1 MVRIKTN
8 VYSHK
13 RKKRVLK
20 EAKGQFGDRS
30 KRYKEAIKS
39 LIGSRQYAYFDR
51 KKKKGEY
58 RSVWI
63 VRLNAACRESGI
75 TYSRFVSGLKAANI
89 TLDRKVLADLAV
101 TEPEVF
107 AQILHEPLSIAGTSA
122 ESPMIAGTRMAA
134 IISFHGHR
142 GYCRSAACE
151 YALPGTDLPRKSR
164 INPAISG
171 PLVSRAK

>member
-51 KKKKGEY
+51 KKKKGEF
-58 RSVWI
+58 RSLWI

-75 TYSRFVSGLKAANI
+75 TYSRFISGLKAANI
-89 TLDRKVLADLAV
+89 TIDRKVLADLAI
-101 TEPEVF
+101 TEPEIF
-107 AQILHEPLSIAGTSA
+107 AQIVE
-122 ESPMIAGTRMAA
+122 
-134 IISFHGHR
+134 
-142 GYCRSAACE
+142 
-151 YALPGTDLPRKSR
+151 K
-164 INPAISG
+164 
-171 PLVSRAK
+171 AKILKPKLAVKKEAKKA

>member
-51 KKKKGEY
+51 KKKKSEY

-63 VRLNAACRESGI
+63 IRLNAACRESGI

-89 TLDRKVLADLAV
+89 TLDRKVLSDLAI
-101 TEPEVF
+101 TQPEVF
-107 AQILHEPLSIAGTSA
+107 AQIVE
-122 ESPMIAGTRMAA
+122 
-134 IISFHGHR
+134 
-142 GYCRSAACE
+142 
-151 YALPGTDLPRKSR
+151 K
-164 INPAISG
+164 
-171 PLVSRAK
+171 AKLLKPKVAVKKAVAKKA

>member
-75 TYSRFVSGLKAANI
+75 TYSRFISGLKAANI
-89 TLDRKVLADLAV
+89 TLDRKVLADLAI
-101 TEPEVF
+101 TQPEVF
-107 AQILHEPLSIAGTSA
+107 ALIVEQ
-122 ESPMIAGTRMAA
+122 
-134 IISFHGHR
+134 
-142 GYCRSAACE
+142 
-151 YALPGTDLPRKSR
+151 
-164 INPAISG
+164 
-171 PLVSRAK
+171 AKVLKPKVAVKKAVKKA

>member
-39 LIGSRQYAYFDR
+39 LLGSRQYAYFDR
-51 KKKKGEY
+51 KKKKSEY
-58 RSVWI
+58 RSIWI
-63 VRLNAACRESGI
+63 IRLNAACREAGI
-75 TYSRFVSGLKAANI
+75 TYSRFVSGLKAAQI
-89 TLDRKVLADLAV
+89 TIDRKVLADLAV

-107 AQILHEPLSIAGTSA
+107 NQLI
-122 ESPMIAGTRMAA
+122 
-134 IISFHGHR
+134 
-142 GYCRSAACE
+142 
-151 YALPGTDLPRKSR
+151 D
-164 INPAISG
+164 
-171 PLVSRAK
+171 RAKALKPKVAVKKAAKAG

>member
-39 LIGSRQYAYFDR
+39 LIASRQYAYFDR
-51 KKKKGEY
+51 KKKKSEY
-58 RSVWI
+58 RSLWI
-63 VRLNAACRESGI
+63 IRLNAACRESGI
-75 TYSRFVSGLKAANI
+75 SYSRFINGLKLAQI

-101 TEPEVF
+101 TEPEIF
-107 AQILHEPLSIAGTSA
+107 AQILEQAKAGKPAAEATSTK
-122 ESPMIAGTRMAA
+122 EVSV
-134 IISFHGHR
+134 
-142 GYCRSAACE
+142 
-151 YALPGTDLPRKSR
+151 PG
-164 INPAISG
+164 
-171 PLVSRAK
+171 AKKTVKKVAKKA

>member
-8 VYSHK
+8 VYSHR

-51 KKKKGEY
+51 KKKKSEY

-63 VRLNAACRESGI
+63 IRLNAACRESGI
-75 TYSRFVSGLKAANI
+75 TYSRFISGLKAANVTI
-89 TLDRKVLADLAV
+89 DRKVLADLAV
-101 TEPEVF
+101 TQPEVF
-107 AQILHEPLSIAGTSA
+107 AQIVE
-122 ESPMIAGTRMAA
+122 
-134 IISFHGHR
+134 
-142 GYCRSAACE
+142 
-151 YALPGTDLPRKSR
+151 K
-164 INPAISG
+164 
-171 PLVSRAK
+171 AKILKPKLAVKKAVAKKA

>member
-1 MVRIKTN
+1 MVRIKSN
-8 VYSHK
+8 VYAHK

-20 EAKGQFGDRS
+20 EARGQFGERS

-39 LIGSRQYAYFDR
+39 LIASRQYAYFDR
-51 KKKKGEY
+51 KKKKSEY
-58 RSVWI
+58 RSLWI

-107 AQILHEPLSIAGTSA
+107 AQLIEQAKELKPKVATKK
-122 ESPMIAGTRMAA
+122 AA
-134 IISFHGHR
+134 KT
-142 GYCRSAACE
+142 AAKK
-151 YALPGTDLPRKSR
+151 A
-164 INPAISG
+164 
-171 PLVSRAK
+171 

>member
-8 VYSHK
+8 VYSHR

-51 KKKKGEY
+51 KKKKGDY
-58 RSVWI
+58 RNLWI
-63 VRLNAACRESGI
+63 IRLNAACRESGI
-75 TYSRFVSGLKAANI
+75 TYSRFISGLKAAQI
-89 TLDRKVLADLAV
+89 VLDRKVMADLAV

-107 AQILHEPLSIAGTSA
+107 ALLIEKAKILKPKVAVKKTVKKA
-122 ESPMIAGTRMAA
+122 
-134 IISFHGHR
+134 
-142 GYCRSAACE
+142 
-151 YALPGTDLPRKSR
+151 
-164 INPAISG
+164 
-171 PLVSRAK
+171 

>member
-51 KKKKGEY
+51 KKKKSEY

-63 VRLNAACRESGI
+63 IRLNAACRESGI

-89 TLDRKVLADLAV
+89 TLDRKVLADLAI
-101 TEPEVF
+101 TQPEVF
-107 AQILHEPLSIAGTSA
+107 AQIVE
-122 ESPMIAGTRMAA
+122 
-134 IISFHGHR
+134 
-142 GYCRSAACE
+142 
-151 YALPGTDLPRKSR
+151 K
-164 INPAISG
+164 
-171 PLVSRAK
+171 AKILKPKLAVKKAVVKKA

>member
-39 LIGSRQYAYFDR
+39 LIASRQYAYFDR

-75 TYSRFVSGLKAANI
+75 TYSRFVSGLKSANI

-101 TEPEVF
+101 TQPEVF
-107 AQILHEPLSIAGTSA
+107 AQIVEQAKILKPKLATSTTGGKKA
-122 ESPMIAGTRMAA
+122 
-134 IISFHGHR
+134 
-142 GYCRSAACE
+142 
-151 YALPGTDLPRKSR
+151 
-164 INPAISG
+164 
-171 PLVSRAK
+171 VAKKV

>member
-39 LIGSRQYAYFDR
+39 LIASRQYAYFDR
-51 KKKKGEY
+51 KKKKGEF
-58 RSVWI
+58 RSLWI
-63 VRLNAACRESGI
+63 IRLNAACRESGI
-75 TYSRFVSGLKAANI
+75 TYSRFINGLKTAQI

-101 TEPEVF
+101 RDPEVF
-107 AQILHEPLSIAGTSA
+107 AQIVEQAKTGKPPAGEAPKKAVTPKA
-122 ESPMIAGTRMAA
+122 
-134 IISFHGHR
+134 
-142 GYCRSAACE
+142 
-151 YALPGTDLPRKSR
+151 
-164 INPAISG
+164 
-171 PLVSRAK
+171 

>member
-63 VRLNAACRESGI
+63 IRLNAACRESGI

-89 TLDRKVLADLAV
+89 TLDRKVLADLAI
-101 TEPEVF
+101 TQPEVF
-107 AQILHEPLSIAGTSA
+107 ALIVEQ
-122 ESPMIAGTRMAA
+122 
-134 IISFHGHR
+134 
-142 GYCRSAACE
+142 
-151 YALPGTDLPRKSR
+151 
-164 INPAISG
+164 
-171 PLVSRAK
+171 AKVLKPKVAVKKAVAKKA

>member
-63 VRLNAACRESGI
+63 IRLNAACRESGI
-75 TYSRFVSGLKAANI
+75 TYSRFISGLKAANI

-101 TEPEVF
+101 TQPEVF
-107 AQILHEPLSIAGTSA
+107 AQIVEKAKILKPKLATKK
-122 ESPMIAGTRMAA
+122 AA
-134 IISFHGHR
+134 KK
-142 GYCRSAACE
+142 A
-151 YALPGTDLPRKSR
+151 
-164 INPAISG
+164 
-171 PLVSRAK
+171 

>member
-51 KKKKGEY
+51 KKKKSEY

-63 VRLNAACRESGI
+63 IRLNAACRESGI

-101 TEPEVF
+101 TQPEVF
-107 AQILHEPLSIAGTSA
+107 AQIVEQAKVLKPKVATSTKGGTAS
-122 ESPMIAGTRMAA
+122 GGKKAA
-134 IISFHGHR
+134 QK
-142 GYCRSAACE
+142 A
-151 YALPGTDLPRKSR
+151 
-164 INPAISG
+164 
-171 PLVSRAK
+171 

>member
-13 RKKRVLK
+13 RKKRVMK

-51 KKKKGEY
+51 KKKKSEY

-63 VRLNAACRESGI
+63 IRLNAACRESGI

-89 TLDRKVLADLAV
+89 TLDRKVLADLAI
-101 TEPEVF
+101 TEPEIF
-107 AQILHEPLSIAGTSA
+107 AQIVEQAKKLKPKVATKKA
-122 ESPMIAGTRMAA
+122 
-134 IISFHGHR
+134 
-142 GYCRSAACE
+142 
-151 YALPGTDLPRKSR
+151 
-164 INPAISG
+164 
-171 PLVSRAK
+171 VSKV

>member
-51 KKKKGEY
+51 QKKKGEY

-63 VRLNAACRESGI
+63 IRLNAACRESGI
-75 TYSRFVSGLKAANI
+75 TYSRFISGLKAANI
-89 TLDRKVLADLAV
+89 TMDRKVLADLAV
-101 TEPEVF
+101 TQPEVF
-107 AQILHEPLSIAGTSA
+107 ALIVEKAKELKPKLATKKVAKKAQS
-122 ESPMIAGTRMAA
+122 R
-134 IISFHGHR
+134 
-142 GYCRSAACE
+142 E
-151 YALPGTDLPRKSR
+151 YFNMFS
-164 INPAISG
+164 
-171 PLVSRAK
+171 

>member
-51 KKKKGEY
+51 KKKKSEF

-63 VRLNAACRESGI
+63 IRLNAACREAGI
-75 TYSRFVSGLKAANI
+75 TYSRFISGLKAANVTI
-89 TLDRKVLADLAV
+89 DRKVLADLAV
-101 TEPEVF
+101 TQPEVF
-107 AQILHEPLSIAGTSA
+107 AQIIEKAKVLKPKLATTPGVKNSA
-122 ESPMIAGTRMAA
+122 KKLKELNASKAA
-134 IISFHGHR
+134 R
-142 GYCRSAACE
+142 
-151 YALPGTDLPRKSR
+151 
-164 INPAISG
+164 
-171 PLVSRAK
+171 

>member
-51 KKKKGEY
+51 KKKKSEY

-63 VRLNAACRESGI
+63 IRLNAACRESGI
-75 TYSRFVSGLKAANI
+75 TYSRFISGLKSANI

-101 TEPEVF
+101 TQPEIF
-107 AQILHEPLSIAGTSA
+107 AQIVE
-122 ESPMIAGTRMAA
+122 
-134 IISFHGHR
+134 
-142 GYCRSAACE
+142 
-151 YALPGTDLPRKSR
+151 K
-164 INPAISG
+164 
-171 PLVSRAK
+171 AKILKPKLATKKVAKKA

>member
-20 EAKGQFGDRS
+20 EARGQFGDRS

-58 RSVWI
+58 RSLWI
-63 VRLNAACRESGI
+63 IRLNAACRESGI
-75 TYSRFVSGLKAANI
+75 TYSRFINGLKAAQI

-107 AQILHEPLSIAGTSA
+107 AQILEQAKAGKPVA
-122 ESPMIAGTRMAA
+122 EVKA
-134 IISFHGHR
+134 
-142 GYCRSAACE
+142 
-151 YALPGTDLPRKSR
+151 
-164 INPAISG
+164 
-171 PLVSRAK
+171 VAKKTVKKTAKKA

>member
-58 RSVWI
+58 RSLWI
-63 VRLNAACRESGI
+63 IRLNAACREAGMS
-75 TYSRFVSGLKAANI
+75 YSRFISGLKAAQI
-89 TLDRKVLADLAV
+89 VLDRKVMADLAV

-107 AQILHEPLSIAGTSA
+107 ALLIEKAKILKPKVAVKK
-122 ESPMIAGTRMAA
+122 AA
-134 IISFHGHR
+134 
-142 GYCRSAACE
+142 
-151 YALPGTDLPRKSR
+151 
-164 INPAISG
+164 
-171 PLVSRAK
+171 AKKA

>member
-20 EAKGQFGDRS
+20 EARGQFGDRS

-63 VRLNAACRESGI
+63 IRLNAACRESGI

-89 TLDRKVLADLAV
+89 TLDRKVLADLAI
-101 TEPEVF
+101 TQPEVF
-107 AQILHEPLSIAGTSA
+107 AQIVE
-122 ESPMIAGTRMAA
+122 
-134 IISFHGHR
+134 
-142 GYCRSAACE
+142 
-151 YALPGTDLPRKSR
+151 K
-164 INPAISG
+164 
-171 PLVSRAK
+171 AKLLKPKLATKKTVAKKA